1 MGVAPSKTFK
11 PLEDLP
17 SLKGKVVI
25 VTGSSRGIG
34 FASLQHL
41 LRLGAKVYMAAPDR
55 DHTKEALERVER
67 EGREPGL
74 GEVIWHELDLK
85 DPRTAKASAQSFME
99 KENRLDILINNAA
112 LISDLGKPLRNE
124 DGVQDNMA
132 INYLGPF
139 VFTRTL
145 LPLLE
150 STAANGDDVR
160 IVNVG
165 SSGHADV
172 TFLDYGSKEAWNHT
186 FSWTSLPTMSRYKY
200 SKLAVHLWTNNLAK
214 RLTAENS
221 KVMVLLAHPGAI
233 LSDGAIRNLKT
244 LPFPPFWIWL
254 LGKKMYPQEEGAFT
268 SVFAACISRDN
279 PEISHGAYICPPNV
293 ATAQAPGALNEE
305 RQRQLYDFTEALLK
319 SIDI

>member
-1 MGVAPSKTFK
+1 V
-11 PLEDLP
+11 
-17 SLKGKVVI
+17 
-25 VTGSSRGIG
+25 
-34 FASLQHL
+34 
-41 LRLGAKVYMAAPDR
+41 
-55 DHTKEALERVER
+55 
-67 EGREPGL
+67 
-74 GEVIWHELDLK
+74 WHELDLK

-99 KENRLDILINNAA
+99 KESRLDILINNAA
-112 LISDLGKPLRNE
+112 LIADLGNPLKNQDE
-124 DGVQDNMA
+124 VQDNMA

-172 TFLDYGSKEAWNHT
+172 TFLDYGSKEAWNHK
-186 FSWTSLPTMSRYKY
+186 FRWSLLATMSRYKY

-221 KVMVLLAHPGAI
+221 KVMVLMAHPGAI

-244 LPFPPFWIWL
+244 LPFPRFWIWW
-254 LGKKMYPQEEGAFT
+254 LGTMMYPQEEGAFT
-268 SVFAACISRDN
+268 SVFAACASRDN
-279 PEISHGAYICPPNV
+279 PEISHGVYICPPNV
-293 ATAQAPGALNEE
+293 ATAQAPSALSEE
-305 RQRQLYDFTEALLK
+305 RQLQLYDFTEELLK
-319 SIDI
+319 SIDV

>member
-1 MGVAPSKTFK
+1 MGVAPY
-11 PLEDLP
+11 PLQDIP

-25 VTGSSRGIG
+25 VTGSSSGIG

-41 LRLGAKVYMAAPDR
+41 LRLGAKVYMAVPDQ
-55 DHTKEALERVER
+55 DLTKEALERVER

-85 DPRTAKASAQSFME
+85 DPRTAKASALSFME
-99 KENRLDILINNAA
+99 KESRLDILINNAA
-112 LISDLGKPLRNE
+112 LITDLGKPLRNQ

-165 SSGHADV
+165 SSGHAAV
-172 TFLDYGSKEAWNHT
+172 TFLDYGSKEAWNHK
-186 FSWTSLPTMSRYKY
+186 FRWTLIPTMSRYKY

-221 KVMVLLAHPGAI
+221 KVMVVLVHPGAI
-233 LSDGAIRNLKT
+233 LSDGAIRSLKT

-254 LGKKMYPQEEGAFT
+254 LGTMMYPQEQGAFT
-268 SVFAACISRDN
+268 SVFAACTPRDN
-279 PEISHGAYICPPNV
+279 PEISHGVYICPPNV
-293 ATAQAPGALNEE
+293 ATTQARGALNEE
-305 RQRQLYDFTEALLK
+305 RQQQLYNFTEALLK
-319 SIDI
+319 SIDV